1 MKVSSIKNAVLIVL
15 DKNDNL
21 NSLKS
26 EISNDNYSKHNIIID
41 LNNTSVKDFLIFF
54 KTLENIQKNKN
65 KSLVSLNKNID
76 NWSEEFNSIP
86 TLQEAIDFIDLEEI
100 ERDLNSL

>member
-1 MKVSSIKNAVLIVL
+1 MKVISIKNAVLIVL

-65 KSLVSLNKNID
+65 KSLVFLNKNID
-76 NWSEEFNSIP
+76 NWSEEFNLIP

>member
-65 KSLVSLNKNID
+65 KSLVFLNKYID

>member
-65 KSLVSLNKNID
+65 KSLVFLKKNID

>member
-54 KTLENIQKNKN
+54 KTLENIQKNKREINVVLMNVAKKMRN
-65 KSLVSLNKNID
+65 KKKKKN
-76 NWSEEFNSIP
+76 
-86 TLQEAIDFIDLEEI
+86 L
-100 ERDLNSL
+100 

>member
-54 KTLENIQKNKN
+54 KIV
-65 KSLVSLNKNID
+65 KSIING
-76 NWSEEFNSIP
+76 
-86 TLQEAIDFIDLEEI
+86 
-100 ERDLNSL
+100 

>member
-54 KTLENIQKNKN
+54 KTLENIQKNK
-65 KSLVSLNKNID
+65 K
-76 NWSEEFNSIP
+76 
-86 TLQEAIDFIDLEEI
+86 
-100 ERDLNSL
+100 

>member
-1 MKVSSIKNAVLIVL
+1 MKVSSIKNALLIVL

-26 EISNDNYSKHNIIID
+26 EISNENYSKHNIIID

-54 KTLENIQKNKN
+54 KTLEDIQKNKN
-65 KSLVSLNKNID
+65 KSLVFLNKNID

>member
-41 LNNTSVKDFLIFF
+41 LNNTSVKYFLIFF

-65 KSLVSLNKNID
+65 KSLVFFK
-76 NWSEEFNSIP
+76 
-86 TLQEAIDFIDLEEI
+86 
-100 ERDLNSL
+100 

>member
-65 KSLVSLNKNID
+65 KSLVFLNKKGSYKN
-76 NWSEEFNSIP
+76 
-86 TLQEAIDFIDLEEI
+86 
-100 ERDLNSL
+100 